1 MTWIFLLKLY
11 RTVATALAENCKKP
25 YGDIFFL
32 FIIFIYIYFETK
44 QMALASNIEDLPT
57 QNRGAG
63 TLYVGRRIILDT
75 FQGMC
80 ASKR

>member
-1 MTWIFLLKLY
+1 MDFPFKVIQKNCGHCPCRKLQE
-11 RTVATALAENCKKP
+11 TLC
-25 YGDIFFL
+25 GFFL
-32 FIIFIYIYFETK
+32 IIIYYFYFFETK